1 MRIYIALLSLE
12 WLKQRISRIAIC
24 FNCIIEFHALV
35 NYRLECCIRK
45 TSMKPSLLV
54 TDHSL
59 SRISAIDLGVE
70 FVGFIFAIEMTVSF
84 AGKIEFNH
92 ASNPS

>member
-1 MRIYIALLSLE
+1 M
-12 WLKQRISRIAIC
+12 
-24 FNCIIEFHALV
+24 
-35 NYRLECCIRK
+35 
-45 TSMKPSLLV
+45 V

-84 AGKIEFNH
+84 AGKIEFNP